1 MDKAKSN
8 NVKQEIADRVHVYER
23 AAPIVQLLF
32 KGVNLKYAAVN
43 KTTLWRIKTLSSKE
57 PMTIAWIEAFDPGAV
72 FYDIGANVGMFSVF
86 AAVHRNAQVYAFEP
100 EAQNY
105 ALLNQNTLLNKV
117 QDRIISYNVALSD
130 ELKVDCLFLSEMAV
144 GGSCHSFGADVG
156 FDLKSKEADFRQG
169 AIGMPLDQLVAL
181 GKLPPPRYMKVDVD
195 GFEHLVCAGA
205 RQIFANEA
213 LKEIC
218 IELNPALPEH
228 RDVMAQLAECG
239 FAYDQ
244 AEADKAARK
253 DGLFQGVGEFFF
265 RRM

>member
-1 MDKAKSN
+1 MDKAKS
-8 NVKQEIADRVHVYER
+8 VDVMKEIAERVHVYER

-32 KGVNLKYAAVN
+32 KGATLKYAAVN
-43 KTTLWRIKTLSSKE
+43 QTTLWRIKTLSSKE
-57 PMTIAWIEAFDPGAV
+57 PMTISWIEAFEPGSV
-72 FYDIGANVGMFSVF
+72 FYDVGANVGMFSIF
-86 AAVHRNAQVYAFEP
+86 AAVHRNARVFAFEP

-117 QDRIISYNVALSD
+117 QERITAFNVALSD
-130 ELKVDCLFLSEMAV
+130 ELKVDYLFLSEMAA

-169 AIGMPLDQLVAL
+169 AIAMPLDQLVAL
-181 GKLPPPRYMKVDVD
+181 GALPPPRYLKIDVD

-205 RQIFANEA
+205 KQIFATDS

-218 IELNPALPEH
+218 IELNPALPDH
-228 RDVMAQLAECG
+228 RDVMAQLSACG

-244 AEADKAARK
+244 AEAEKAARK
-253 DGLFQGVGEFFF
+253 DGFFQGVGEFFF
-265 RRM
+265 RRA